1 MLLGTMAQST
11 VHQIKFLTLIL
22 LIVKTTTA
30 KPSKTSARPVFEVVN
45 EQPVDRIDDFKSFN
59 VPGNLP
65 YGNPL
70 AGNSQQNAR
79 LHAQNQQA
87 MFNAE
92 RVRQHRAQLQRW
104 ANIPRPMDSYMRA
117 YHESQESHQLE
128 LEKQQ
133 SNLRDKKQGNTE
145 PKLKNRPSQNK
156 QETLRRGVKVIP
168 EVVKLTKD
176 AALKTEKNRNHRS
189 YGSDN
194 YQQYMQPQRYKTIYV
209 SPAPTYDQGVTIKPN
224 GNNEIT
230 DEENT
235 KLYTEAV
242 PSKTQYVYPKQ
253 YSQMQ
258 NYESAQDIATLNSI
272 LKKNP
277 HDQLSELNALIS
289 SSYNTNET
297 PKELD
302 TPIDL
307 YFYMKD
313 DPAQNLNQ
321 HNEHSIYGQVP
332 PTYTSAYTTNLKDHT
347 PITEEVDDIS
357 DPNKNT
363 KIQAYGI
370 QTVLS
375 AQPQDVETTTVKSNN
390 YYKVEVASQT
400 ITSGYKPS
408 EAKVQYYLSTNEGEK
423 PQASAYVQPLELHNQ
438 NKGGAGDESER
449 YLHHNAQYTGVQHL
463 SEDGTG
469 VSAYGVDNLHY
480 AAKYEF
486 GYRVRDHHSGNDF
499 GHSEAKHGEAT
510 NGHYHVLLPDG
521 RMQKV
526 KYSAGPEGFHA
537 DITYDHLH

>member
-1 MLLGTMAQST
+1 MAKSSAQ
-11 VHQIKFLTLIL
+11 HIKYLTLIVL
-22 LIVKTTTA
+22 MLQSITASPTKTN
-30 KPSKTSARPVFEVVN
+30 ARPVFEVIN
-45 EQPVDRIDDFKSFN
+45 EQPIDRIDDFKTSN
-59 VPGNLP
+59 VPSNLP

-104 ANIPRPMDSYMRA
+104 ASIPRPMDSYMRA

-133 SNLRDKKQGNTE
+133 ANIRNKKQSTVENQQ
-145 PKLKNRPSQNK
+145 KSRQSQNN
-156 QETLRRGVKVIP
+156 QERTLRRGVKVVP
-168 EVVKLTKD
+168 ETIKLTKAD
-176 AALKTEKNRNHRS
+176 AVLKTEKSRNHRS
-189 YGSDN
+189 YGSVEN
-194 YQQYMQPQRYKTIYV
+194 HQYLQPKMYKTIYI

-224 GNNEIT
+224 GNNGL
-230 DEENT
+230 DDQENS
-235 KLYTEAV
+235 KLYTEAA
-242 PSKTQYVYPKQ
+242 PSKTHYVYPKQ

-258 NYESAQDIATLNSI
+258 NYESAQDIVALNS
-272 LKKNP
+272 LLNKNP
-277 HDQLSELNALIS
+277 HDQLSELNALITS
-289 SSYNTNET
+289 SRYTNET

-302 TPIDL
+302 GPIDL

-313 DPAQNLNQ
+313 PHAQTLTEY
-321 HNEHSIYGQVP
+321 NEHTLYGQIP
-332 PTYTSAYTTNLKDHT
+332 PTYASAYTNAVKDHT
-347 PITEEVDDIS
+347 PITEEVDDIE
-357 DPNKNT
+357 DPNKNVKVQSHGVYNVVST
-363 KIQAYGI
+363 Q
-370 QTVLS
+370 
-375 AQPQDVETTTVKSNN
+375 QPDIETTTVKSNN

-408 EAKVQYYLSTNEGEK
+408 DAKVQYYLKDQENEK
-423 PQASAYVQPLELHNQ
+423 PQALAHVKPLKYYKHNEV
-438 NKGGAGDESER
+438 NDGDQSER
-449 YLHHNAQYTGVQHL
+449 YLHHNAQHTGIQHL

-469 VSAYGVDNLHY
+469 VSAYGENNLHY
-480 AAKYEF
+480 AANYEF

-499 GHSEAKHGEAT
+499 GHAEAKHGEAT

-526 KYSAGPEGFHA
+526 KYSAGPSGFHA